1 MTQQEFQVLNRE
13 RKAKFKAEQR
23 ALAEALAIRKKN
35 FNARTQELLAEVHTP
50 AQPASDKTRRTQA
63 YDIQRAIKS
72 KIDRLEDY
80 RGLDV
85 HNAEVKFN
93 NQGDML
99 LLEVAIPKT
108 QEQ

>member
-1 MTQQEFQVLNRE
+1 MTQEEFQVLNRE

-23 ALAEALAIRKKN
+23 ALEESLIKRKEAFKKH
-35 FNARTQELLAEVHTP
+35 TQELLAEICPPP
-50 AQPASDKTRRTQA
+50 ANDKTRLRQS

-80 RGLDV
+80 RGWDV
-85 HNAEVKFN
+85 HAAEVKFN

-99 LLEVAIPKT
+99 LLEVAIPKSK
-108 QEQ
+108 EQ